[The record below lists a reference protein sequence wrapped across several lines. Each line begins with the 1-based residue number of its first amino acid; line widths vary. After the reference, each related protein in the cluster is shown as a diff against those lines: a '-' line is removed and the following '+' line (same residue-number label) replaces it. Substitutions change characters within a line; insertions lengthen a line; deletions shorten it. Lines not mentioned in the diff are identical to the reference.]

1 MKQVM
6 VLMGMALFVM
16 SFSNVQHYD
25 PKIPSQGP
33 GKFEQPYDLKAS
45 IERGKEVYTGNCQGC
60 HMENGEGLPDVYPP
74 LAKTDYIKKDAKHLI
89 NIVLKGREGEVTVNG
104 KKYNTPMA
112 AQDYL
117 SDEQIADVY
126 NYIRNSWGSKL
137 AAILPSQ
144 VKALREK

>member
-1 MKQVM
+1 MKNGM
-6 VLMGMALFVM
+6 IFMGMALLVM
-16 SFSNVQHYD
+16 SFANVKHYE
-25 PKIPSQGP
+25 PTGPSQGP
-33 GKFEQPYDLKAS
+33 GKFQQPYNLNAS
-45 IERGKEVYTGNCQGC
+45 IERGKEVYAGNCQSC
-60 HMENGEGLPDVYPP
+60 HMETGEGLQDVYPP
-74 LAKTDYIKKDAKHLI
+74 VAKTDYIKKDAKHLI
-89 NIVLKGREGEVTVNG
+89 NIVLKGQEGEVIVNG